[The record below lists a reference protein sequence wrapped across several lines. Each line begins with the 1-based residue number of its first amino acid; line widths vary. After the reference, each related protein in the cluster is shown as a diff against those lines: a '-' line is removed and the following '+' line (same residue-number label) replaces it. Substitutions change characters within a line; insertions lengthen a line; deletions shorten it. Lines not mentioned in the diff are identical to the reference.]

1 MSQPHVERTVAGY
14 KFGHKLNGYV
24 GGSLASHSI
33 TCLAALTKNEVSQL
47 IRHQILT
54 RLTGR

>member
-33 TCLAALTKNEVSQL
+33 TCLAALTKNEVLFRGTNMEVS
-47 IRHQILT
+47 T
-54 RLTGR
+54 PCC